1 MNATPRPFTRPLN
14 VYEGV
19 SPRLR
24 SHVDARS
31 ASTIWGRI
39 QAQLQ
44 RRSNTP
50 FFIGSLWRMQTGK
63 PRQR

>member
-1 MNATPRPFTRPLN
+1 MNSTSQAFTRPLN

-24 SHVDARS
+24 SHVDARHE
-31 ASTIWGRI
+31 STIWGRT
-39 QAQLQ
+39 QARLQ
-44 RRSNTP
+44 RRSTTP
-50 FFIGSLWRMQTGK
+50 FFVGSLWRMQTGK